1 MTGECERMVWLD
13 AGPLGLVSNPR
24 GGPEARACRDWAR
37 RLLGAGV
44 RIFVSEVADFEV
56 RRELTRKGAD
66 AGLRRLDAVREA
78 LEFAPVT
85 SAAMLRASELW
96 AESRRRGRPTASPLA
111 LDCDVIL
118 AAQALTAAA
127 GGQSVTVA
135 SRNGRH
141 LGQFLDARPWAEI
154 GV

>member
-1 MTGECERMVWLD
+1 MTGDVDRMVWLD

-24 GGPEARACRDWAR
+24 GGAEARACREWAK
-37 RLLGAGV
+37 RLLGAGA

-56 RRELTRKGAD
+56 RRELTRKGAG

-85 SAAMLRASELW
+85 SVAMLRASELW
-96 AESRRRGRPTASPLA
+96 AQARRRGRPTASPLA

-118 AAQALTAAA
+118 AAQALTAATPGA
-127 GGQSVTVA
+127 SVTVA

-141 LGQFLDARPWAEI
+141 LGQFLDARLWAEI
-154 GV
+154 GA